1 VFLEGPGG
9 AGKKD
14 LLWRLNKMGHEVI
27 FHPYLSFLLDVRV
40 KLHPFVDYEQRID

>member
-40 KLHPFVDYEQRID
+40 VSSLLRRLRAVH